1 MDGASTLEQ
10 IEADLRFCEDVLN
23 SASQLP
29 SKHQPRRPGHTG
41 DGTAAAAKQQRGS
54 PARPS
59 QLRPAAATAAPTA
72 RTTAELLDML
82 SNMPE
87 GQPFEIDTRLLYSP
101 RSSYVASGAT
111 SPSGRSMRSSHDGC
125 LADLGHAA
133 QQQARQR
140 QQHGGG
146 GGDGGSQFS
155 LPAYRASTE
164 GQHPLFADVEEAA
177 AVLGPLHADQPS
189 PWRSQQHAAG
199 PRTTA
204 QQQQQQQQWDQQ
216 QRRPNSGGAGRLAAV
231 SPGGSLASLGSA
243 GARPTSAPLRGP
255 GATGSRRE
263 RQLLLDD
270 ALAQGVKG
278 STAELLRQGREERLQ
293 QLAQPRTQLWQ
304 RCAQIK
310 ALEEREELQEC
321 TFAPRT
327 GRPPSRQR
335 LVPGMPVEDRLALS
349 QSGRREALER
359 ARQER
364 EQEALADCTFVPQ
377 LVTQPERHL
386 QRDYTPLHRRLGE
399 EQKRR
404 SAKLAQARV
413 QQGLGDADLTFQ
425 PQLNQRSLK
434 LAAQRE
440 ARELFQEPDGAGQR
454 PRSAGAR
461 SAPGG
466 DPEERCTFSPAIN
479 PASERLLEDSSTVP
493 SDFQE
498 RLRYYSLRK
507 QLKQRAAVA
516 AADTEACTFRPDTG
530 NAVQVLALSAARA
543 GQVLES
549 EQERYERLAG
559 EEAARLAAKRAAKE
573 AEVYGSLAF
582 KPQLN
587 PRSLALAPAGS
598 GGVEALASA
607 DRQRRKLEELVAE
620 EEARQRAE
628 CTFQPDTS
636 KPRVKGYYN
645 EYQPPQPNAALSI
658 AGAAKQGFEG
668 LTQRIAEYQAEREAR
683 AAAVRAD
690 EEERRLKECSF
701 APDINRSRVEAKGPV
716 VVRGLDR
723 HLELRQL
730 AERQRVEAEARA
742 ARVFHAN
749 PRAKQG
755 ATVPQ
760 PFQLRGHALLEAK
773 AAQKQ
778 AAALQ
783 NALSERMQACT
794 FRPQTNHA
802 RRQEQLAQL
811 LGEGEHA
818 DLAASLHDGY

>member
-1 MDGASTLEQ
+1 MEGASTLDQ

-29 SKHQPRRPGHTG
+29 SKHQPRRPGSY
-41 DGTAAAAKQQRGS
+41 DAATAAAAKQQRGL
-54 PARPS
+54 PTRPS
-59 QLRPAAATAAPTA
+59 PLRPAAAAAPTA

-82 SNMPE
+82 SNVPE

-111 SPSGRSMRSSHDGC
+111 SPSGRSMRSSHDGGW
-125 LADLGHAA
+125 ADLGLAAVQHPHAA
-133 QQQARQR
+133 QR
-140 QQHGGG
+140 QQQGGR
-146 GGDGGSQFS
+146 GDGSSQFS

-164 GQHPLFADVEEAA
+164 GQHPLFAGVEEAA
-177 AVLGPLHADQPS
+177 AALGPLHGDDPS

-199 PRTTA
+199 PPTST
-204 QQQQQQQQWDQQ
+204 QQQQQQWNGRQ
-216 QRRPNSGGAGRLAAV
+216 QRPSSGAAGRLAAV
-231 SPGGSLASLGSA
+231 SPSGSLGSLGSG
-243 GARPTSAPLRGP
+243 GARPVSAPQRGP
-255 GATGSRRE
+255 GASGSRQG

-270 ALAQGVKG
+270 ALALGIKG
-278 STAELLRQGREERLQ
+278 STAELLRQGREERLA
-293 QLAQPRTQLWQ
+293 QLSQPRTHLWQ

-310 ALEEREELQEC
+310 AAEEREELQEC

-335 LVPGMPVEDRLALS
+335 LAPGLPVEDRLALS
-349 QSGRREALER
+349 QAGRREALER
-359 ARQER
+359 ARMER
-364 EQEALADCTFVPQ
+364 EQEALSDCTFAPQ

-386 QRDYTPLHRRLGE
+386 QREYTPLHRRLGE

-434 LAAQRE
+434 LAAERE
-440 ARELFQEPDGAGQR
+440 ARELFEDSTGAGQR

-461 SAPGG
+461 SAAGG
-466 DPEERCTFSPAIN
+466 DPEERYTFSPAIN
-479 PASERLLEDSSTVP
+479 PASERLLEDSTTVP

-507 QLKQRAAVA
+507 QLKQRAAA
-516 AADTEACTFRPDTG
+516 AAAGAEACTFRPDTG

-573 AEVYGSLAF
+573 AEVYGSMDF

-598 GGVEALASA
+598 GGVQALASA
-607 DRQRRKLEELVAE
+607 DRQRAKLEELRAE

-645 EYQPPQPNAALSI
+645 EYQPPQPSATLSI

-668 LTQRIAEYQAEREAR
+668 LTQRIAEYQAERDAR
-683 AAAVRAD
+683 AAAARA
-690 EEERRLKECSF
+690 EEEEQRLRECSF
-701 APDINRSRVEAKGPV
+701 APDINRTRVQAKGPV
-716 VVRGLDR
+716 LVRGLDR

-730 AERQRVEAEARA
+730 ADRRRAEADARA

-749 PRAKQG
+749 PRTKQG

-783 NALSERMQACT
+783 SALGERMQACT
-794 FRPQTNHA
+794 FKPQTNHA
-802 RRQEQLAQL
+802 RRREQLARL
-811 LGEGEHA
+811 LGEGEDA
-818 DLAASLHDGY
+818 DLAAPLQDGY